1 MSDARPYSDIP
12 LSAAD
17 SGQDKVTEGG
27 AWQLE
32 WELTLDLLISYQ
44 GNQLRRLFLRAP
56 QVNSRHEGQSL
67 LFDNMEWSCSGLKD

>member
-1 MSDARPYSDIP
+1 MSEAGPYSDTP
-12 LSAAD
+12 PCAAD

-44 GNQLRRLFLRAP
+44 GNQQGASP
-56 QVNSRHEGQSL
+56 HPSL
-67 LFDNMEWSCSGLKD
+67 

>member
-44 GNQLRRLFLRAP
+44 GNQQGGIPTPIPLISTVEFLI
-56 QVNSRHEGQSL
+56 
-67 LFDNMEWSCSGLKD
+67 